1 MEADAADLAAIKEL
15 VSAQFRSV
23 AWTPGKQADWAT
35 FTNGFL
41 PGAML
46 FPAARPV
53 QPQMVQQFVD
63 RMNRLR
69 ADGTLASF
77 EETPLGC
84 VVSVF
89 GNVAIAMSGCEM
101 LENGKTVTRDVS
113 GFLLVRD
120 GGCWRI
126 AAQAWD
132 MESASRKIPPGLD
145 AR

>member
-1 MEADAADLAAIKEL
+1 
-15 VSAQFRSV
+15 
-23 AWTPGKQADWAT
+23 
-35 FTNGFL
+35 
-41 PGAML
+41 ML

-53 QPQMVQQFVD
+53 QPQRVEQFVD

-69 ADGTLASF
+69 ANGTLASF

-89 GNVAIAMSGCEM
+89 GNVAMAMAGCEM

-113 GFLLVRD
+113 VFLLVRD
-120 GGCWRI
+120 GECWRI

-132 MESASRKIPPGLD
+132 MESPSHKIPPDLD